1 MGFTNEIDCLI
12 RGSIFNDWHTQGAL
26 SQPKLVQKNLSHFS
40 LKGFVIMK
48 ENCKISRD
56 RRLNFKNKDILNSLS
71 TLIENI

>member
-12 RGSIFNDWHTQGAL
+12 RASIFNDWHTQGAL

-48 ENCKISRD
+48 ENCKMS
-56 RRLNFKNKDILNSLS
+56 FF
-71 TLIENI
+71 